1 MSGRKYFFGF
11 LKDIVIEEPALTQA
25 IGRGFSDIKCFINPR
40 FSGKESSS
48 DNLIPN
54 NDLT

>member
-25 IGRGFSDIKCFINPR
+25 IGRGFSDIKCFIKPP
-40 FSGKESSS
+40 F
-48 DNLIPN
+48 LW
-54 NDLT
+54 